1 MIDGLMGPLPLV
13 VVYSCDMDC
22 VGAPAAA
29 PRRPARATSRRTRPP
44 RLARLRSRFIA
55 EGRWVCQP
63 AASVSCPLFP
73 SASCPPSSLLY
84 WRSALLSLSL
94 SLLLSATP
102 RYPAFRLPSLLIGRS
117 RFGDSSGHHNPS
129 PRGCA
134 LVALGSR
141 ASSVTGAPSHLAT
154 CGHGPMRVSSPLTP
168 SPPTDGPFLQPRSI
182 GWE

>member
-1 MIDGLMGPLPLV
+1 MRHGLCRRPSSSTSSPGESDFPTDETTAFSPAAVAIYCRGPVGVSAGGQCFLPPLPFCL
-13 VVYSCDMDC
+13 
-22 VGAPAAA
+22 
-29 PRRPARATSRRTRPP
+29 
-44 RLARLRSRFIA
+44 L
-55 EGRWVCQP
+55 
-63 AASVSCPLFP
+63 P
-73 SASCPPSSLLY
+73 SIL
-84 WRSALLSLSL
+84 SALLALCSALSLSLSL